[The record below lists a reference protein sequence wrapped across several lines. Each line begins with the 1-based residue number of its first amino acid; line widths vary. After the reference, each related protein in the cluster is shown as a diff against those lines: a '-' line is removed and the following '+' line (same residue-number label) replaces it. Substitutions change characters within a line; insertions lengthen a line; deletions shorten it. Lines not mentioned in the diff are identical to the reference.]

1 MGIWTPEAQ
10 WVGPSPNQSGA
21 MVEQRGLVLHIMQG
35 SLAGSISWGKNPA
48 SGVSFHFGTRKS
60 DGLVQQLV
68 DTSIT
73 AWTQCNGNGRWI
85 SVENEDFSGNPLS
98 PAQVES
104 IAKLYAR
111 GVREYGWPYALA
123 NAPDGR
129 GLGYHA
135 MGGVPWCNHP
145 SCPGQP
151 IIDQR
156 PAILARAAQIL
167 GGAPPAQQEDD
178 MRLLIAASGSVYRQD
193 GTDPV
198 SRKPILWPIS
208 QEAQANE
215 YYRCGYPATP
225 IGGEPNW
232 NYWVDGNT
240 LAPPTVA
247 VELTDEQLAE
257 IGAAAEAGAEAGS
270 PSHDELVA
278 AAQEGANLAE
288 DA

>member
-1 MGIWTPEAQ
+1 MGIWAPEAQ

-156 PAILARAAQIL
+156 QQIL
-167 GGAPPAQQEDD
+167 NRAQQINGGGGGGGGGDDVLTSDDVQKIVLLITRGYDYGGYPNPASPDPFIKNMAVHLAGHDLTSQVGQLQDQINALKQQIEAINCSGGGGSGGGASPAQVTTIVRAELDKTK
-178 MRLLIAASGSVYRQD
+178 L
-193 GTDPV
+193 GT
-198 SRKPILWPIS
+198 
-208 QEAQANE
+208 
-215 YYRCGYPATP
+215 
-225 IGGEPNW
+225 
-232 NYWVDGNT
+232 
-240 LAPPTVA
+240 
-247 VELTDEQLAE
+247 
-257 IGAAAEAGAEAGS
+257 
-270 PSHDELVA
+270 
-278 AAQEGANLAE
+278 
-288 DA
+288 